1 MIKVNDIIVDTQKT
15 FPDGTLAIKA
25 PVLGSYLFLPFSG
38 VEQPILLEWY
48 YENDSELFA
57 LICLRKHFADREAI
71 LRLPYIPNARQD
83 RVKNPE
89 DVFTLKYFCEIINS
103 LNFKQVRVLDAHSNV
118 SLALLDRVFQID
130 VAPFI
135 NCALGEH
142 KKQEGEVALFFPD
155 EGAVKRYGDDFS
167 NYPIAFGMK
176 KRDWATGKILGLEI
190 MQNENI
196 VGKNVLIIDDICS
209 KGGTFYYSAKALKEA
224 GAANISLYITHC
236 ENTILQGEIFTSGLI
251 DKVYTTNSLVHCDE
265 LKEKIIYV

>member
-1 MIKVNDIIVDTQKT
+1 MIKINEIIIQPNH
-15 FPDGTLAIKA
+15 FPAGE
-25 PVLGSYLFLPFSG
+25 LFLKINPPHNSENFISW
-38 VEQPILLEWY
+38 I
-48 YENDSELFA
+48 YENDAELFT
-57 LICLRKHFADREAI
+57 LICIKRHIDETYPQRPCTLY
-71 LRLPYIPNARQD
+71 LPYIGHARQD

-118 SLALLDRVFQID
+118 SLALLDRVVQID

-135 NCALGEH
+135 NRALNEH
-142 KKQEGEVALFFPD
+142 KKQAGEVALFFPD
-155 EGAVKRYGDDFS
+155 EGAVKRYGDNFND
-167 NYPIAFGMK
+167 YPIAFGMK

-190 MQNENI
+190 MQSENI

-209 KGGTFYYSAKALKEA
+209 RGGTFYYSAKALKEA
-224 GAANISLYITHC
+224 GAANVSLYITHC